1 MTTVVR
7 NSMHGRSRTSRSRTS
22 CAFSSFRPHPEQISF
37 RWPRFRRIHSFSV
50 LACSWISCRYTR
62 YPGHPSSL
70 VSSLSR
76 KLPSLPKSSRR
87 PNSRLLAVHQIPAQ
101 SLKRKG
107 LVRGQAQVRR
117 SEIGEQRLFTRSSI
131 SVALIAVRGFAPKQL
146 VTRLFHWRKL
156 RLARHD
162 VVVFC

>member
-50 LACSWISCRYTR
+50 LAGSWISCRYTR

-76 KLPSLPKSSRR
+76 KLPSLPKSPRR

-101 SLKRKG
+101 SHYYF
-107 LVRGQAQVRR
+107 V
-117 SEIGEQRLFTRSSI
+117 
-131 SVALIAVRGFAPKQL
+131 PL
-146 VTRLFHWRKL
+146 VTSELSLVCSLDIVLRRRQPPGSLVKHGGDIDNRL
-156 RLARHD
+156 
-162 VVVFC
+162 